1 MSISAIIIAGFLIML
16 AVLGH
21 GAWHGGEVAIFNFI
35 VQIFTGA
42 HVTG

>member
-1 MSISAIIIAGFLIML
+1 MSISVIIIAGFLIML

-21 GAWHGGEVAIFNFI
+21 GSWHGAEVTVANF
-35 VQIFTGA
+35 VVNIFTGA

>member
-1 MSISAIIIAGFLIML
+1 MTLVNVIIGLALVML

-21 GAWHGGEVAIFNFI
+21 GAWHGGEVAISNFI
-35 VQIFTGA
+35 VQLFTGA

>member
-1 MSISAIIIAGFLIML
+1 MSVSTILIAGFLIML

-21 GAWHGGEVAIFNFI
+21 TVWHGGEIAVANFV
-35 VQIFTGA
+35 VQLFTGG

>member
-1 MSISAIIIAGFLIML
+1 MSVSTIIIAGFLIML

-21 GAWHGGEVAIFNFI
+21 SVWHGGEVAVANFV
-35 VQIFTGA
+35 VQAFTGA